1 MPITADFNLKI
12 EASVQE
18 LPQPRRLFFCYPEK
32 AACRRKNA
40 AEYSEKACRACK
52 KLPVASFCASETAEK
67 MPLGAAEGFNWIA

>member
-40 AEYSEKACRACK
+40 AECGEK
-52 KLPVASFCASETAEK
+52 VTAVR
-67 MPLGAAEGFNWIA
+67 